1 MIQNS
6 WGENMLKKY
15 IGDKAFYKYVLAI
28 ALPIML
34 QNGITNFVNM
44 LDNIMVGRIGDEA
57 MTGVSVTNQLIFVFN
72 LCLFGAVSGVG
83 IFGAQYY
90 GKKDNEGL
98 RNSLRFKI
106 ILCVFITVICIG
118 IFFLFGDKL
127 ITSYLE
133 GEAQTVDPVEA
144 FDNAKTYLLI
154 MTSGFIP
161 FALTQSYA
169 STLRETGETVLP
181 MKAGITAVV
190 INLCFNYI
198 LIFGVKSLS
207 IPALGAAGAA
217 IATVLSRYVEAA
229 IVIIWTHT
237 HKQKNPYITGLFKN
251 FRMPLSLAFDMLK
264 KALPLTLNETL
275 WAAGVAILNQS
286 YSTRGVDVV
295 AANNI
300 NQTFWNLF
308 AVMFLS
314 MGNVIG
320 IIIGN
325 MLGAGKL
332 EEVKDTDRKLMAF
345 SLFISLVMCALYAS
359 LSPVIPLLYKTSDN
373 VRSIASGLIIVG
385 ALMMPF
391 DSLAHSS
398 YFTLRSGGK
407 SLVTLVFD
415 CGVMW
420 CVSVPIA
427 FCLSRFTDIG
437 AVYLYAA
444 VQSVYLLK
452 GFIGVYLVKR
462 GAWIKNIVGGN

>member
-1 MIQNS
+1 
-6 WGENMLKKY
+6 MLRRY
-15 IGDKAFYKYVLAI
+15 IGDKGFYKYVLAI
-28 ALPIML
+28 AIPIML

-44 LDNIMVGRIGDEA
+44 LDNIMVGRVGTEA

-98 RNSLRFKI
+98 RNSLRFKL
-106 ILCVFITVICIG
+106 ILCIVITVICSG
-118 IFFLFGDKL
+118 IFLLFGDGL
-127 ITSYLE
+127 ITAFLE
-133 GEAQTVDPVEA
+133 GEAETVDPVLS
-144 FDNAKTYLLI
+144 FNNAKTYLLI
-154 MTSGFIP
+154 MMLGFIP

-181 MKAGITAVV
+181 MKAGIVAVLV
-190 INLCFNYI
+190 NLCFNYI
-198 LIFGVKSLS
+198 LIFGVKPLG

-217 IATVLSRYVEAA
+217 IATVLSRYVEMV
-229 IVIIWTHT
+229 IVIVWTHT
-237 HKQKNPYITGLFKN
+237 HKEKNPYVIGLFKN
-251 FRMPLSLAFDMLK
+251 FRMPLPLALDMLK
-264 KALPLTLNETL
+264 KSLPLTLNETL
-275 WAAGVAILNQS
+275 WAAGVAMLNQS
-286 YSTRGVDVV
+286 YSVKGVDVV

-308 AVMFLS
+308 AVIFLS

-320 IIIGN
+320 IVIGN
-325 MLGAGKL
+325 MLGAGRMD
-332 EEVKDTDRKLMAF
+332 EVMDTDRKLMAF
-345 SLFISLVMCALYAS
+345 SLLISIVMCIIYAS

-373 VRSIASGLIIVG
+373 VREIASGLIIIG

-407 SLVTLVFD
+407 SLITFIFD
-415 CGVMW
+415 CGFMW
-420 CVSVPIA
+420 CVSVPLA
-427 FCLSRFTDIG
+427 FILSRFTDIS
-437 AVYLYAA
+437 AIYLYAS

-452 GFIGVYLVKR
+452 GFIGIYLVKR
-462 GAWIKNIVGGN
+462 GNWIKNIVGGAV

>member
-1 MIQNS
+1 
-6 WGENMLKKY
+6 MLKRY

-28 ALPIML
+28 AVPIML

-44 LDNIMVGRIGDEA
+44 LDNIMVGRVGTEA

-90 GKKDNEGL
+90 GKRDNEGL
-98 RNSLRFKI
+98 RNSLRFKL
-106 ILCVFITVICIG
+106 ILCLLITVIGVG
-118 IFFLFGDKL
+118 ILLLFGDSL
-127 ITSYLE
+127 ITSFLK
-133 GEAQTVDPVEA
+133 GETQTVDPVIA
-144 FDNAKTYLLI
+144 FKNAKTYLLI
-154 MTSGFIP
+154 MMIGFIP
-161 FALTQSYA
+161 FALTQSYS
-169 STLRETGETVLP
+169 STLRETGETLLP
-181 MKAGITAVV
+181 MKAGIVAVLV
-190 INLCFNYI
+190 NLTFNYI
-198 LIFGVKSLS
+198 LIFGVEPLG
-207 IPALGAAGAA
+207 IPRLGAAGAA

-229 IVIIWTHT
+229 IVIVWTHT
-237 HKQKNPYITGLFKN
+237 HKEKNPYITGLFRN
-251 FRMPLSLAFDMLK
+251 FKMPASLAFDMLK

-275 WAAGVAILNQS
+275 WASGVAILNQS
-286 YSTRGVDVV
+286 YSVRGVDVV

-308 AVMFLS
+308 AVVFLA

-325 MLGAGKL
+325 MLGAGRMN
-332 EEVKDTDRKLMAF
+332 EVMDTDRKLIAF
-345 SLFISLVMCALYAS
+345 SLFISVVMCIVYAS
-359 LSPVIPLLYKTSDN
+359 LSPVIPLLYNTSDN
-373 VRSIASGLIIVG
+373 VRSIASGLIVMG

-407 SLVTLVFD
+407 SMITFIFD
-415 CGVMW
+415 CGFMW
-420 CVSVPIA
+420 CVSVPLA
-427 FCLSRFTDIG
+427 FCLSRFTDIP

-452 GFIGVYLVKR
+452 GFIGLYLVSK
-462 GAWIKNIVGGN
+462 GSWMKNIVGEK

>member
-1 MIQNS
+1 
-6 WGENMLKKY
+6 MLKKY
-15 IGDKAFYKYVLAI
+15 IGNKQFYKYVLAI
-28 ALPIML
+28 AIPIML

-44 LDNIMVGRIGDEA
+44 LDNIMVGRIGTEA

-98 RNSLRFKI
+98 RNSLRFKLL
-106 ILCVFITVICIG
+106 LCLIITVICFG
-118 IFFLFGDKL
+118 IFFLLGDTL
-127 ITSYLE
+127 ITSFLK
-133 GEAQTVDPVEA
+133 GEAEIQTVDPIVSFE
-144 FDNAKTYLLI
+144 NAKTYLLI
-154 MTSGFIP
+154 MMLGFIP
-161 FALTQSYA
+161 FAITQSYS
-169 STLRETGETVLP
+169 STLRETGETLLP
-181 MKAGITAVV
+181 MKAGVIAVIV
-190 INLCFNYI
+190 NLCFNYI
-198 LIFGVKSLS
+198 LIFGVKPLG

-217 IATVLSRYVEAA
+217 IATVLSRYVEMV
-229 IVIIWTHT
+229 IVIVWTHT
-237 HKQKNPYITGLFKN
+237 HKEKNPYIVGLFKN
-251 FRMPLSLAFDMLK
+251 IKMPVSLAFDMLK

-275 WAAGVAILNQS
+275 WAAGVAMLNQC
-286 YSTRGVDVV
+286 YSTKGVDVV

-308 AVMFLS
+308 AVIFLS

-325 MLGAGKL
+325 MLGAGRMN
-332 EEVKDTDRKLMAF
+332 EVMDYDRKLIVF
-345 SLFISLVMCALYAS
+345 SLFMSVVMCIVYAS
-359 LSPVIPLLYKTSDN
+359 LSPVIPLLYNTSDN
-373 VRSIASGLIIVG
+373 VRHIASGLIIIG

-407 SLVTLVFD
+407 SLITFIFD
-415 CGVMW
+415 CGFMW

-427 FCLSRFTDIG
+427 FILSRYTDIS
-437 AVYLYAA
+437 AVYLYAS

-452 GFIGVYLVKR
+452 GFIGLYLVKR
-462 GAWIKNIVGGN
+462 GNWMQNIVGTN

>member
-1 MIQNS
+1 
-6 WGENMLKKY
+6 MLKKY
-15 IGDKAFYKYVLAI
+15 IGNKQFYKYVLAI
-28 ALPIML
+28 AIPIML

-44 LDNIMVGRIGDEA
+44 LDNIMVGRIGTEA

-98 RNSLRFKI
+98 RNSLRFKLFLCLI
-106 ILCVFITVICIG
+106 ITLICIG
-118 IFFLFGDKL
+118 IFFLLGDSL
-127 ITSYLE
+127 ITSFLK
-133 GEAQTVDPVEA
+133 GEAEIQTVDPIVS

-154 MTSGFIP
+154 MMLGFIP
-161 FALTQSYA
+161 FAITQSYA
-169 STLRETGETVLP
+169 STLRETGETLLP
-181 MKAGITAVV
+181 MKAGVVAVIV
-190 INLCFNYI
+190 NLCFNYI
-198 LIFGVKSLS
+198 LIFGVKPIGL
-207 IPALGAAGAA
+207 PALGAAGAA
-217 IATVLSRYVEAA
+217 IATVLSRYVEMV
-229 IVIIWTHT
+229 IVIVWTHT
-237 HKQKNPYITGLFKN
+237 HKEKNPYIVGLFKN
-251 FRMPLSLAFDMLK
+251 IKMPVSLAFDMLK

-275 WAAGVAILNQS
+275 WAAGVAMLNQC
-286 YSTRGVDVV
+286 YSTKGVDVV

-308 AVMFLS
+308 AVIFLS

-325 MLGAGKL
+325 MLGAGRMN
-332 EEVKDTDRKLMAF
+332 EVMDYDRKLIVF
-345 SLFISLVMCALYAS
+345 SLFMSVVMCIVYAS
-359 LSPVIPLLYKTSDN
+359 LSPVIPLLYNTSDN
-373 VRSIASGLIIVG
+373 VRHIASGLIIIG

-407 SLVTLVFD
+407 SLITLIFD
-415 CGVMW
+415 CGFMW

-427 FCLSRFTDIG
+427 FILSRYTDIS
-437 AVYLYAA
+437 AVYLYAS

-452 GFIGVYLVKR
+452 GFIGLYLVKR
-462 GAWIKNIVGGN
+462 GNWMQNIVGTNS

>member
-1 MIQNS
+1 MI
-6 WGENMLKKY
+6 KKY
-15 IGDKAFYKYVLAI
+15 FGDKAFYKYVLSI
-28 ALPIML
+28 AVPIML

-44 LDNIMVGRIGDEA
+44 LDNIMVGRVGTEA
-57 MTGVSVTNQLIFVFN
+57 MTGVSVSNQLIFVFN

-90 GKKDNEGL
+90 GKGDNEGL
-98 RNSLRFKI
+98 KNSLRFKI
-106 ILCVFITVICIG
+106 ILCSAITVIGIG
-118 IFFLFGDKL
+118 VFLILGNGL
-127 ITSYLE
+127 ITSFLK
-133 GEAQTVDPVEA
+133 GEANTVDPEIS
-144 FDNAKTYLLI
+144 FKNAKNYLLI
-154 MTSGFIP
+154 MLIGLIP
-161 FALTQSYA
+161 FALTQSYS

-181 MKAGITAVV
+181 MKAGIIAVLV
-190 INLCFNYI
+190 NLTFNYI
-198 LIFGVKSLS
+198 LIFGIKPLS

-217 IATVLSRYVEAA
+217 VATVLSRFVEAA

-237 HKQKNPYITGLFKN
+237 HTAKNPYALGLFKN
-251 FRMPLSLAFDMLK
+251 FNMPLSLAFDMFK

-275 WAAGVAILNQS
+275 WASGVAILNQS

-308 AVMFLS
+308 AVIFLA

-325 MLGAGKL
+325 MLGAGRMK
-332 EEVKDTDRKLMAF
+332 EVMDTDRKLIVF
-345 SLFISLVMCALYAS
+345 SLLISIAMCILYAS
-359 LSPVIPLLYKTSDN
+359 LSPVIPLLYNTSN
-373 VRSIASGLIIVG
+373 EVRHIASGLIVIG

-407 SLVTLVFD
+407 SMITFVFD
-415 CGVMW
+415 CGFMW
-420 CVSVPIA
+420 FVSVPLA

-437 AVYLYAA
+437 IVGLYAA

-452 GFIGVYLVKR
+452 GFIGIYLVSK
-462 GAWIKNIVGGN
+462 GSWIKNIVGSN

>member
-1 MIQNS
+1 
-6 WGENMLKKY
+6 MLKKY
-15 IGDKAFYKYVLAI
+15 IGDKQFYKYVLAI
-28 ALPIML
+28 AVPIML

-44 LDNIMVGRIGDEA
+44 LDNIMVGRIGTEA

-98 RNSLRFKI
+98 RNSLRFKL
-106 ILCVFITVICIG
+106 ILCLLITFIGIG
-118 IFFLFGDKL
+118 IFLLFGDSL
-127 ITSYLE
+127 ITSFLK
-133 GEAQTVDPVEA
+133 GETQTVDPVIA

-154 MTSGFIP
+154 MMVGFIP

-169 STLRETGETVLP
+169 STLRETGETLLP
-181 MKAGITAVV
+181 MKAGIVAVLV
-190 INLCFNYI
+190 NLTFNYI
-198 LIFGVKSLS
+198 LIFGVEPLG
-207 IPALGAAGAA
+207 IPKMGAAGAA

-229 IVIIWTHT
+229 IVIIWAHS
-237 HKQKNPYITGLFKN
+237 HKEKNPYITGLFRN
-251 FRMPLSLAFDMLK
+251 FRMPLPLAFDMFK

-275 WAAGVAILNQS
+275 WASGVALLNQS
-286 YSTRGVDVV
+286 YSVRGVDVV

-308 AVMFLS
+308 AVVFLA

-325 MLGAGKL
+325 MLGAGRMN
-332 EEVKDTDRKLMAF
+332 EVMDTDRKLIAF
-345 SLFISLVMCALYAS
+345 SLFISVIMCIAYAS

-373 VRSIASGLIIVG
+373 VRSIASGLIIMG

-407 SLVTLVFD
+407 SMITFIFD
-415 CGVMW
+415 CGFMW
-420 CVSVPIA
+420 CVSVPLA
-427 FCLSRFTDIG
+427 FCLSRFTDIP

-452 GFIGVYLVKR
+452 GFIGIYLVKR
-462 GAWIKNIVGGN
+462 GSWMKNIVGGS

>member
-1 MIQNS
+1 
-6 WGENMLKKY
+6 MLKRY

-28 ALPIML
+28 AVPIML

-44 LDNIMVGRIGDEA
+44 LDNIMVGRVGTEA

-98 RNSLRFKI
+98 RNSLRFKL
-106 ILCVFITVICIG
+106 ILCLLITVIGVG
-118 IFFLFGDKL
+118 IFLLFGNSL
-127 ITSYLE
+127 ITSFLK
-133 GEAQTVDPVEA
+133 GETQTVDPVIA
-144 FDNAKTYLLI
+144 FKNAKTYLLI
-154 MTSGFIP
+154 MMIGFIP
-161 FALTQSYA
+161 FALTQSYS
-169 STLRETGETVLP
+169 STLRETGETLLP
-181 MKAGITAVV
+181 MKAGIVAVLV
-190 INLCFNYI
+190 NLTFNYI
-198 LIFGVKSLS
+198 LIFGVEPLG
-207 IPALGAAGAA
+207 IPRLGAAGAA

-229 IVIIWTHT
+229 IVIVWTHT
-237 HKQKNPYITGLFKN
+237 HKEKNPYITGLFRN
-251 FRMPLSLAFDMLK
+251 FKMPVSLAFDMLK

-275 WAAGVAILNQS
+275 WASGVAILNQS
-286 YSTRGVDVV
+286 YSVRGVDVV

-308 AVMFLS
+308 AVVFLA

-325 MLGAGKL
+325 MLGAGRMN
-332 EEVKDTDRKLMAF
+332 EVMDTDRKLIAF
-345 SLFISLVMCALYAS
+345 SLFISVVMCIVYAS
-359 LSPVIPLLYKTSDN
+359 LSPVIPLLYNTSDN
-373 VRSIASGLIIVG
+373 VRSIASGLIVMG

-407 SLVTLVFD
+407 SMITFIFD
-415 CGVMW
+415 CGFMW
-420 CVSVPIA
+420 CVSVPLA
-427 FCLSRFTDIG
+427 FCLSRFTDIP

-444 VQSVYLLK
+444 VQAVYLLK
-452 GFIGVYLVKR
+452 GFIGLYLVSK
-462 GAWIKNIVGGN
+462 GSWMKNIVGEK

>member
-1 MIQNS
+1 
-6 WGENMLKKY
+6 MLKKY

-28 ALPIML
+28 AVPIML

-44 LDNIMVGRIGDEA
+44 LDNIMVGRLETEA

-90 GKKDNEGL
+90 GKKDFEGL
-98 RNSLRFKI
+98 KISLRFKI
-106 ILCVFITVICIG
+106 ILCVAIAVLGIG
-118 IFFLFGDKL
+118 IFLLFGDGL
-127 ITSYLE
+127 INAFLK
-133 GEAQTVDPVEA
+133 GEVSTVDPVVS
-144 FDNAKTYLLI
+144 FQNAKKYLII
-154 MTSGFIP
+154 MMFGFIP

-169 STLRETGETVLP
+169 STLRETGETLLP
-181 MKAGITAVV
+181 MKAGVIAVLV
-190 INLCFNYI
+190 NLFFNYV
-198 LIFGVKSLS
+198 LIFGVEPLH
-207 IPALGAAGAA
+207 IPKLGAAGAA
-217 IATVLSRYVEAA
+217 VATVLSRYVEAA

-237 HKQKNPYITGLFKN
+237 HKEKNPYIKGLFSN
-251 FRMPLSLAFDMLK
+251 FKMPVSLAFDMLK
-264 KALPLTLNETL
+264 KALPLLLNETL
-275 WAAGVAILNQS
+275 WASGVAILNQS
-286 YSTRGVDVV
+286 YSVKGVDVV

-308 AVMFLS
+308 AVIFLA

-325 MLGAGKL
+325 MLGAGRMK
-332 EEVKDTDRKLMAF
+332 EVVDYDRKLIAF
-345 SLFISLVMCALYAS
+345 SLFISVVMCIIYAS

-373 VRSIASGLIIVG
+373 VRDIASGLIVMG

-407 SLVTLVFD
+407 SLITFIFD
-415 CGVMW
+415 CGFMW
-420 CVSVPIA
+420 CVSVPLAIV
-427 FCLSRFTDIG
+427 LSRFTNIN

-452 GFIGVYLVKR
+452 GFIGIYLVNK
-462 GAWIKNIVGGN
+462 GSWIKNIVGGN

>member
-1 MIQNS
+1 
-6 WGENMLKKY
+6 MLKRY
-15 IGDKAFYKYVLAI
+15 IGDKQFYKYVLAI
-28 ALPIML
+28 AVPIML

-44 LDNIMVGRIGDEA
+44 LDNIMVGRVGTEA
-57 MTGVSVTNQLIFVFN
+57 MTGVSVSNQLIFVFN

-98 RNSLRFKI
+98 RNSLRFKL
-106 ILCVFITVICIG
+106 ILCLLITVIGVG
-118 IFFLFGDKL
+118 IFLLFGDSL
-127 ITSYLE
+127 ITSFLK
-133 GEAQTVDPVEA
+133 GETQTVDPVIA
-144 FDNAKTYLLI
+144 FKNAKTYLLI
-154 MTSGFIP
+154 MMIGFIP

-169 STLRETGETVLP
+169 STLRETGETLLP
-181 MKAGITAVV
+181 MKAGIVAVLV
-190 INLCFNYI
+190 NLSFNYI
-198 LIFGVKSLS
+198 LIFGVDPLG
-207 IPALGAAGAA
+207 IPKMGAAGAA
-217 IATVLSRYVEAA
+217 VATVLSRYVEAA
-229 IVIIWTHT
+229 IVIIWAHT
-237 HKQKNPYITGLFKN
+237 HKEKNPYITGLFRN

-275 WAAGVAILNQS
+275 WASGVALLNQS
-286 YSTRGVDVV
+286 YSVRGVDVV

-308 AVMFLS
+308 AVIFLA

-325 MLGAGKL
+325 MLGAGRMN
-332 EEVKDTDRKLMAF
+332 EVMDTDRKLIAF
-345 SLFISLVMCALYAS
+345 SLFISVVMCIAYAS
-359 LSPVIPLLYKTSDN
+359 LSPVIPLLYNTSDN
-373 VRSIASGLIIVG
+373 VRSIASGLIVMG

-407 SLVTLVFD
+407 SMITFIFD
-415 CGVMW
+415 CGFMW
-420 CVSVPIA
+420 CVSVPLA
-427 FCLSRFTDIG
+427 YCLSRFTDIP

-452 GFIGVYLVKR
+452 GFIGLYLVNK
-462 GAWIKNIVGGN
+462 GSWIKNIVSKN

>member
-1 MIQNS
+1 
-6 WGENMLKKY
+6 MLKKY
-15 IGDKAFYKYVLAI
+15 IGDKQFYKYVLAI
-28 ALPIML
+28 AIPIML

-44 LDNIMVGRIGDEA
+44 LDNIMVGRIGTEA

-98 RNSLRFKI
+98 RNSLRFKLFLCLI
-106 ILCVFITVICIG
+106 ITLICIG
-118 IFFLFGDKL
+118 IFFFLGDSL
-127 ITSYLE
+127 ITSFLK
-133 GEAQTVDPVEA
+133 GEAEVQTVDPIVS

-154 MTSGFIP
+154 MMLGFIP
-161 FALTQSYA
+161 FAITQSYA
-169 STLRETGETVLP
+169 STLRETGETLLP
-181 MKAGITAVV
+181 MKAGVVAVLV
-190 INLCFNYI
+190 NLCFNYL
-198 LIFGVKSLS
+198 LIFGVKPIGL
-207 IPALGAAGAA
+207 PALGAAGAA
-217 IATVLSRYVEAA
+217 IATVLSRYVEMV
-229 IVIIWTHT
+229 IVIVWTHT
-237 HKQKNPYITGLFKN
+237 HKEKNPYIVGLFKN
-251 FRMPLSLAFDMLK
+251 IKMPVSLAFDMLK

-275 WAAGVAILNQS
+275 WAAGVAMLNQS

-308 AVMFLS
+308 AVIFLS

-325 MLGAGKL
+325 MLGAGRMS
-332 EEVKDTDRKLMAF
+332 EVMDTDRKLIVF
-345 SLFISLVMCALYAS
+345 SLFMSIVMCIIYAS
-359 LSPVIPLLYKTSDN
+359 LSPVIPLLYNTSDN
-373 VRSIASGLIIVG
+373 VRQIATGLIVVG

-407 SLVTLVFD
+407 SLITFIFD
-415 CGVMW
+415 CGFMW

-427 FCLSRFTDIG
+427 FVLSRFTEIP
-437 AVYLYAA
+437 AVYLYAS
-444 VQSVYLLK
+444 VQAVYLLK
-452 GFIGVYLVKR
+452 GFIGLHLVKK
-462 GAWIKNIVGGN
+462 GNWIQNIVGTNAD

>member
-1 MIQNS
+1 
-6 WGENMLKKY
+6 MLKRY

-28 ALPIML
+28 AVPIML

-44 LDNIMVGRIGDEA
+44 LDNIMVGRVGTEA

-98 RNSLRFKI
+98 RNSLRFKL
-106 ILCVFITVICIG
+106 ILCLLITVIGVG
-118 IFFLFGDKL
+118 IFLLFGDSL
-127 ITSYLE
+127 ITSFLK
-133 GEAQTVDPVEA
+133 GEPRTVDPVIA
-144 FDNAKTYLLI
+144 FKNAKTYLLI
-154 MTSGFIP
+154 MMIGFIP
-161 FALTQSYA
+161 FALTQSYS
-169 STLRETGETVLP
+169 STLRETGETLLP
-181 MKAGITAVV
+181 MKAGIVAVLV
-190 INLCFNYI
+190 NLTFNYI
-198 LIFGVKSLS
+198 LIFGVEPLG
-207 IPALGAAGAA
+207 IPRLGAAGAA

-229 IVIIWTHT
+229 IVIVWTHT
-237 HKQKNPYITGLFKN
+237 HKEKNPYITGLFRN
-251 FRMPLSLAFDMLK
+251 FKMPVSLAFDMLK

-275 WAAGVAILNQS
+275 WASGVAILNQS
-286 YSTRGVDVV
+286 YSVRGVDVV

-308 AVMFLS
+308 AVVFLA

-325 MLGAGKL
+325 MLGAGRMN
-332 EEVKDTDRKLMAF
+332 EVMDTDRKLIAF
-345 SLFISLVMCALYAS
+345 SLFISVVMCIVYAS
-359 LSPVIPLLYKTSDN
+359 LSPVIPLLYNTSDN
-373 VRSIASGLIIVG
+373 VRSIASGLIVMG

-407 SLVTLVFD
+407 SMITFIFD
-415 CGVMW
+415 CGFMW
-420 CVSVPIA
+420 CVSVPLA
-427 FCLSRFTDIG
+427 FCLSRFTDIP
-437 AVYLYAA
+437 AVYLYGA

-452 GFIGVYLVKR
+452 GFIGLYLVSK
-462 GAWIKNIVGGN
+462 GSWMKNIVGEK

>member
-1 MIQNS
+1 
-6 WGENMLKKY
+6 MLKSY

-28 ALPIML
+28 AVPIML

-44 LDNIMVGRIGDEA
+44 LDNIMVGRVGTEA

-90 GKKDNEGL
+90 GKRDNEGL
-98 RNSLRFKI
+98 RNSLRFKL
-106 ILCVFITVICIG
+106 ILCLLITVIGVG
-118 IFFLFGDKL
+118 IFLLFGDSL
-127 ITSYLE
+127 ITSFLK
-133 GEAQTVDPVEA
+133 GETQTVDPVIA
-144 FDNAKTYLLI
+144 FKNAKTYLLI
-154 MTSGFIP
+154 MMIGFIP
-161 FALTQSYA
+161 FALTQSYS
-169 STLRETGETVLP
+169 STLRETGETLLP
-181 MKAGITAVV
+181 MKAGIVAVLV
-190 INLCFNYI
+190 NLSFNYI
-198 LIFGVKSLS
+198 LIFGVEPLG
-207 IPALGAAGAA
+207 IPRLGAAGAA

-229 IVIIWTHT
+229 IVIVWTHT
-237 HKQKNPYITGLFKN
+237 HKEKNPYITGLFRN
-251 FRMPLSLAFDMLK
+251 FKMPASLAFDMLK

-275 WAAGVAILNQS
+275 WASGVAILNQS
-286 YSTRGVDVV
+286 YSVRGVDVV

-308 AVMFLS
+308 AVVFLA

-325 MLGAGKL
+325 MLGAGRMN
-332 EEVKDTDRKLMAF
+332 EVMDTDRKLIAF
-345 SLFISLVMCALYAS
+345 SLFISVVMCIVYAS
-359 LSPVIPLLYKTSDN
+359 LSPVIPLLYNTSDN
-373 VRSIASGLIIVG
+373 VRSIASGLIVMG

-407 SLVTLVFD
+407 SMITFIFD
-415 CGVMW
+415 CGFMW
-420 CVSVPIA
+420 CVSVPLA
-427 FCLSRFTDIG
+427 FCLSRFTDIP

-452 GFIGVYLVKR
+452 GFIGLYLVSK
-462 GAWIKNIVGGN
+462 GSWMKNIVGEK

>member
-1 MIQNS
+1 
-6 WGENMLKKY
+6 MLKKY
-15 IGDKAFYKYVLAI
+15 IGDKAFYKYVLTI
-28 ALPIML
+28 AVPIML

-44 LDNIMVGRIGDEA
+44 LDNIMVGRIGTEA

-98 RNSLRFKI
+98 RNSLRFKL
-106 ILCVFITVICIG
+106 ILCLIITVIG
-118 IFFLFGDKL
+118 LGVFLLFGDTL
-127 ITSYLE
+127 IKSFLE
-133 GEAQTVDPVEA
+133 GEATTVDPKIA

-154 MTSGFIP
+154 MLIGLVP
-161 FALTQSYA
+161 FAITQSYS
-169 STLRETGETVLP
+169 STLRETGETMLP
-181 MKAGITAVV
+181 MKAGVVAVLV
-190 INLCFNYI
+190 NLTFNYI
-198 LIFGVKSLS
+198 LIFGVEPLG
-207 IPALGAAGAA
+207 IPEMGAAGAA
-217 IATVLSRYVEAA
+217 IATVLSRYVEVA
-229 IVIIWTHT
+229 IVVIWTHT
-237 HKQKNPYITGLFKN
+237 HKKKNPYIVGFFRN

-275 WAAGVAILNQS
+275 WASGVAILNQC
-286 YSTRGVDVV
+286 YSEKGVDVV

-308 AVMFLS
+308 AVIFLA

-325 MLGAGKL
+325 MLGAGRMK
-332 EEVKDTDRKLMAF
+332 EVMDYDRKLIAF
-345 SLFISLVMCALYAS
+345 SLFISIVMCIIYSS

-373 VRSIASGLIIVG
+373 VRNIASGLIIVG

-407 SLVTLVFD
+407 SLITFVFD
-415 CGVMW
+415 CGFMW
-420 CVSVPIA
+420 VVSVPIA
-427 FCLSRFTDIG
+427 FCLSRFTDIP

-452 GFIGVYLVKR
+452 GFIGIYLVKR
-462 GAWIKNIVGGN
+462 GNWMKNIVGGNA

>member
-1 MIQNS
+1 
-6 WGENMLKKY
+6 MLKKY

-28 ALPIML
+28 AIPIML

-44 LDNIMVGRIGDEA
+44 LDNIMVGRVGTEA

-90 GKKDNEGL
+90 GKGDNEGL
-98 RNSLRFKI
+98 RNSLRFKL
-106 ILCVFITVICIG
+106 ILCLLITVICIG
-118 IFFLFGDKL
+118 IFLIFGDTL
-127 ITSYLE
+127 ITSFLE
-133 GEAQTVDPVEA
+133 GEAEIQTVDPVIS
-144 FDNAKTYLLI
+144 FNNAKTYLLI
-154 MTSGFIP
+154 MMLGFIP

-169 STLRETGETVLP
+169 STLRETGETLLP
-181 MKAGITAVV
+181 MKAGVIAVIV
-190 INLCFNYI
+190 NLCFNYL
-198 LIFGVKSLS
+198 LIFGVKPLG

-217 IATVLSRYVEAA
+217 IATVLSRYVEMV

-237 HKQKNPYITGLFKN
+237 HKEKNPYIVGLFKN
-251 FRMPLSLAFDMLK
+251 FKMPLSLAFDMLK

-275 WAAGVAILNQS
+275 WAAGVAMLNQS
-286 YSTRGVDVV
+286 YSTKGVDVV

-308 AVMFLS
+308 AVIFLS

-325 MLGAGKL
+325 MLGAGRMK
-332 EEVKDTDRKLMAF
+332 EVMDTDRKLIVF
-345 SLFISLVMCALYAS
+345 SLFMSVVMCIIYAS
-359 LSPVIPLLYKTSDN
+359 LSPVIPLLYNTSDN
-373 VRSIASGLIIVG
+373 VRQIASGLIIIG

-407 SLVTLVFD
+407 SMITFVFD
-415 CGVMW
+415 CGFMW
-420 CVSVPIA
+420 LVSVPTA
-427 FCLSRFTDIG
+427 FILSRYTDIS
-437 AVYLYAA
+437 AVYLYAS

-452 GFIGVYLVKR
+452 GFIGLYLVKR
-462 GAWIKNIVGGN
+462 GNWMQNIVGGSAD

>member
-1 MIQNS
+1 
-6 WGENMLKKY
+6 MLKKY
-15 IGDKAFYKYVLAI
+15 VGDKSFYRYVLAI
-28 ALPIML
+28 AVPIML

-44 LDNIMVGRIGDEA
+44 LDNIMVGRLETEA

-90 GKKDNEGL
+90 GKGDNEGL
-98 RNSLRFKI
+98 RNSLRFKL
-106 ILCVFITVICIG
+106 ILCLAITVIG
-118 IFFLFGDKL
+118 VGVFLTLGDGL
-127 ITSYLE
+127 ITSFLK
-133 GEAQTVDPVEA
+133 GEAETVDPQLA
-144 FDNAKTYLLI
+144 FENAKKYLLV
-154 MTSGFIP
+154 MLLGLIP
-161 FALTQSYA
+161 FAITQSYA
-169 STLRETGETVLP
+169 STLRETGETLLP
-181 MKAGITAVV
+181 MKAGIIAVV
-190 INLCFNYI
+190 VNLCFNYI
-198 LIFGVKSLS
+198 LIFGVEPLG
-207 IPALGAAGAA
+207 IPRFGAMGAAM
-217 IATVLSRYVEAA
+217 ATVLSRYVEVA
-229 IVIIWTHT
+229 IVVIWTHT
-237 HKQKNPYITGLFKN
+237 HKEKNPYIVGLFRN
-251 FRMPLSLAFDMLK
+251 FRMPASLAFDMFK

-286 YSTRGVDVV
+286 YSVKGVDVV

-308 AVMFLS
+308 AVVFLS
-314 MGNVIG
+314 MGNAIG

-325 MLGAGKL
+325 MLGAGRMK
-332 EEVKDTDRKLMAF
+332 EVMDYDRKLIAF
-345 SLFISLVMCALYAS
+345 SLFISIIMCIAYAS

-407 SLVTLVFD
+407 SMITFVFD
-415 CGVMW
+415 CGFMW
-420 CVSVPIA
+420 CVSVPLA
-427 FCLSRFTDIG
+427 YFLSRYTDIS

-452 GFIGVYLVKR
+452 GFMGVYLVSK
-462 GAWIKNIVGGN
+462 GSWMKNIVNGNE